1 MLPFF
6 LLGGI
11 TIQEIMKWISGT
23 KTAPLLGFQERL
35 SIGFVH
41 GCPDNCRCRPTA
53 STCDLSMKLPVHIN
67 SLSEMM
73 EMMTSAIKDCVGFGR
88 V

>member
-11 TIQEIMKWISGT
+11 TVQEIMKWISGT